1 MTEWLKKR
9 LEKLLDYYDH
19 KNFSFDDAL
28 SALSESFGDDEATV
42 KKVLSE
48 LKAEGYIEV
57 TPSQADRR
65 KKLYKIKESFTVKG
79 ITSKG
84 ELEVLL
90 KRATDTIRNRV
101 DYTFLLVIL
110 FYKAISD
117 KWEKE
122 YTDRVNRY
130 VSEGKPRHVAEKLA
144 KLKHLHNFVVPE
156 EHLWK
161 NVMSSENP
169 VAALMEALNAIA
181 KANPQL
187 AGVINRN
194 EFVDFLRSEDNR
206 VTILQLLY
214 MFDALNFADFSTDLL
229 GDAYEYILR
238 NFAPEKAKQG
248 EIYTPREVIEL
259 MVDIIEPKPGQSVYD
274 PACGSGGML
283 IAVDKYLKNHYGDE
297 REKTKL
303 YGQEVNTV
311 TAALA
316 RMNLFIH
323 DISTERVK
331 IEEGDTLRN
340 PKFIENG
347 KLMKFDIVI
356 ANPPWNLKGI
366 DPGDLASSPMADER
380 FKYGY
385 TTKSSAD
392 WAWIQHMLASST
404 GKNKIAVVFDTGL
417 LSRGNREKAIRK
429 AILEEDFIETVILLP
444 EKLFYNTSAPGVII
458 ILNKNKAEDRKGK
471 VLFINASEL
480 YAPHPTVRK
489 LNTITPEQRAK
500 IAEHAIEWKEDS
512 HFAKIVDIEEIRK
525 NDYNLSVQR
534 YVFPKIE
541 VEEIDIASEWKKIG
555 ELTEKENELRQKI
568 EGYLREI
575 GVLE

>member
-9 LEKLLDYYDH
+9 FEKLLEYYDH
-19 KNFSFDDAL
+19 KSFGFEDAL
-28 SALSESFGDDEATV
+28 SALSEAFGDDETTV

-48 LKAEGYIEV
+48 LKAEDLIEV
-57 TPSQADRR
+57 TPSQTDRR
-65 KKLYKIKESFTVKG
+65 KKLYKVKETESVKD

-84 ELEVLL
+84 ELEALL

-130 VSEGKPRHVAEKLA
+130 VSEGKPRPVAEKLA

-206 VTILQLLY
+206 ATILQLLY

-283 IAVDKYLKNHYGDE
+283 IAVDKYLKNHYEDE

-340 PKFIENG
+340 SKFIENG

-417 LSRGNREKAIRK
+417 LFRGSREKAIRK
-429 AILEEDFIETVILLP
+429 AILEEDLIETIILLP

-500 IAEHAIEWKEDS
+500 IAEHAIDWKEEP
-512 HFAKIVDIEEIRK
+512 HFAKIVDIKEIKK

-541 VEEIDIASEWKKIG
+541 VEEIDIASEWKKI
-555 ELTEKENELRQKI
+555 EDLTEKESKLRQKI
-568 EGYLREI
+568 EEYLRDI
-575 GVLE
+575 GIRG